1 MYSLK
6 SLRKASNHKQNQTV
20 IIIATSVYVFLFFIV
35 LFRKPIAIQDFV
47 LLFFITALFS
57 MLILKLIPMKTA
69 YKRYMLTKNA

>member
-1 MYSLK
+1 
-6 SLRKASNHKQNQTV
+6 V